1 MALNPTPVGD
11 AIATLIQSMAPAP
24 GAPVTSSQLK
34 SMWEGI
40 VGIIYSDLQASLG
53 VSPGTF
59 QVTVPPGGG
68 TVPVTGIGGPAL

>member
-1 MALNPTPVGD
+1 MALNPSPVGD

-24 GAPVTSSQLK
+24 GAAVSPAQLK
-34 SMWEGI
+34 TMWEGI
-40 VGIIYSDLQASLG
+40 VAIIYTDLQSNLG

-68 TVPVTGIGGPAL
+68 TVPVTGLGGPAL